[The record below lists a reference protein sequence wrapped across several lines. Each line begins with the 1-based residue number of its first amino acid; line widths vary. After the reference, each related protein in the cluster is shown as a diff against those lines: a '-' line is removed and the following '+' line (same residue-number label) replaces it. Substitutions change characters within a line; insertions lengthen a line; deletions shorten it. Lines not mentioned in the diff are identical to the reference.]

1 MNKSVQK
8 IPKVKYIKSVTSKRI
23 YKRGEK
29 MPTGYTAYIKDGDIT
44 TGKDFLKLCLR
55 NFGIAINMRDEPLS
69 KPVPTQFEPNPYYKK
84 DYEKTVEVRNKYRQ
98 MTFDEAKKELIDKH
112 KKDMKSA
119 KKSLDEFIAEDE
131 RYMKI
136 RDEIEKWI
144 PPTSEHEN
152 VKKFALNQI
161 DISLNTDIREYY
173 NKELSKDLDVS
184 DEAVYSYMNDINE
197 FYEDD
202 VARAYKR
209 WQEELKRTADKNM
222 WMKQFLDSL
231 ENM

>member
-1 MNKSVQK
+1 
-8 IPKVKYIKSVTSKRI
+8 
-23 YKRGEK
+23 

-55 NFGIAINMRDEPLS
+55 NFGVAIDMRDEPLS
-69 KPVPTQFEPNPYYKK
+69 KPVPTQLEPDPYCKR
-84 DYEKTVEVRNKYRQ
+84 DYDVTVEIRNKYRQ
-98 MTFDEAKKELIDKH
+98 MTFEEAKKELIAKH
-112 KKDMKSA
+112 KKDIESTR
-119 KKSLDEFIAEDE
+119 KSLDKYIAEDE
-131 RYMKI
+131 RYMKV

-161 DISLNTDIREYY
+161 DISLNTDIREYC
-173 NKELSKDLDVS
+173 NKELSKALDVS

-231 ENM
+231 ENI

>member
-1 MNKSVQK
+1 
-8 IPKVKYIKSVTSKRI
+8 
-23 YKRGEK
+23 
-29 MPTGYTAYIKDGDIT
+29 MPTGYTVHIKDGDIT

-55 NFGIAINMRDEPLS
+55 NFGVAINMRDEPLS
-69 KPVPTQFEPNPYYKK
+69 KPVPIQFEPNPYYKK
-84 DYEKTVEVRNKYRQ
+84 DYEETVEIRNKYRQ
-98 MTFDEAKKELIDKH
+98 MTFEEAKKELIEKH
-112 KKDMKSA
+112 KKDIESTR
-119 KKSLDEFIAEDE
+119 KSLDKYIAEDE
-131 RYMKI
+131 RYMKV

-152 VKKFALNQI
+152 IKKFALNQI
-161 DISLNTDIREYY
+161 DISLNTDIREYC

-197 FYEDD
+197 FYEND

-231 ENM
+231 ENI

>member
-1 MNKSVQK
+1 
-8 IPKVKYIKSVTSKRI
+8 
-23 YKRGEK
+23 

-55 NFGIAINMRDEPLS
+55 NFGVAINMRDEPLS
-69 KPVPTQFEPNPYYKK
+69 KPVTIQFEPNPYYKK
-84 DYEKTVEVRNKYRQ
+84 DYEETVEIRNKYRQ
-98 MTFDEAKKELIDKH
+98 MTFEEAKKELIEKH
-112 KKDMKSA
+112 KKDIESTR
-119 KKSLDEFIAEDE
+119 KSLDKYIAEDE
-131 RYMKI
+131 RYMKV

-161 DISLNTDIREYY
+161 DISLNTDIREYC

-197 FYEDD
+197 LYEND

-231 ENM
+231 ENI

>member
-1 MNKSVQK
+1 V
-8 IPKVKYIKSVTSKRI
+8 
-23 YKRGEK
+23 
-29 MPTGYTAYIKDGDIT
+29 PTGYTAYIKDGDIT

-69 KPVPTQFEPNPYYKK
+69 KPVPTQFEPNSYYKK
-84 DYEKTVEVRNKYRQ
+84 DYEKTVEIRNKYRQ

-112 KKDMKSA
+112 KKDMESA

-131 RYMKI
+131 QYMKV

-161 DISLNTDIREYY
+161 DISLNTDMREYC
-173 NKELSKDLDVS
+173 NKELKKDLDIS
-184 DEAVYSYMNDINE
+184 DEAVHLYMNEINE
-197 FYEDD
+197 FYENS
-202 VARAYKR
+202 VTRAYKD

-231 ENM
+231 ENI

>member
-1 MNKSVQK
+1 
-8 IPKVKYIKSVTSKRI
+8 
-23 YKRGEK
+23 
-29 MPTGYTAYIKDGDIT
+29 MPTGYTSYIQDGDIT

-69 KPVPTQFEPNPYYKK
+69 KPVPTQFEPNPYYKN
-84 DYEKTVEVRNKYRQ
+84 DYEKTVETRNKYRQ
-98 MTFDEAKKELIDKH
+98 MTFEEAKKELIDKH
-112 KKDMKSA
+112 KKDIESA

-131 RYMKI
+131 RYMKV

-161 DISLNTDIREYY
+161 DISLNTDMREYC
-173 NKELSKDLDVS
+173 NKELNKDLDIS
-184 DEAVYSYMNDINE
+184 DEAVHLYMNEINE
-197 FYEDD
+197 FYENS
-202 VARAYKR
+202 VARAYKD

-231 ENM
+231 ENI

>member
-1 MNKSVQK
+1 M
-8 IPKVKYIKSVTSKRI
+8 T
-23 YKRGEK
+23 
-29 MPTGYTAYIKDGDIT
+29 TGYTAYIKDGDIT

-55 NFGIAINMRDEPLS
+55 NFGVAINMRDESLS
-69 KPVPTQFEPNPYYKK
+69 KPVSTQFKPNPYYKK
-84 DYEKTVEVRNKYRQ
+84 DYEETVEIRNKYRQ
-98 MTFDEAKKELIDKH
+98 MTFEEVKKELIEKH
-112 KKDMKSA
+112 KKDIESTR
-119 KKSLDEFIAEDE
+119 KSLEKYIAEDE
-131 RYMKI
+131 RYMKV

-161 DISLNTDIREYY
+161 DISLNTDIREYC

-197 FYEDD
+197 FYEND

-231 ENM
+231 ENI

>member
-1 MNKSVQK
+1 
-8 IPKVKYIKSVTSKRI
+8 
-23 YKRGEK
+23 

-55 NFGIAINMRDEPLS
+55 NFGVAINMRDEPLS
-69 KPVPTQFEPNPYYKK
+69 KPVPTRFQPDPYYKK
-84 DYEKTVEVRNKYRQ
+84 NYEKTVEVRNKYRQ
-98 MTFDEAKKELIDKH
+98 MTFEEAKKKLIEKH
-112 KKDMKSA
+112 KKDIEST
-119 KKSLDEFIAEDE
+119 KKSLDKYIAEDE

>member
-1 MNKSVQK
+1 
-8 IPKVKYIKSVTSKRI
+8 
-23 YKRGEK
+23 
-29 MPTGYTAYIKDGDIT
+29 
-44 TGKDFLKLCLR
+44 
-55 NFGIAINMRDEPLS
+55 MRDEPLS
-69 KPVPTQFEPNPYYKK
+69 KPVPTRFQPDPYYKK
-84 DYEKTVEVRNKYRQ
+84 NYEKTVEVRNKYRQ
-98 MTFDEAKKELIDKH
+98 MTFEEAKKKLIKKH
-112 KKDMKSA
+112 KKDIKST
-119 KKSLDEFIAEDE
+119 KKSLDKYIAEDE
-131 RYMKI
+131 RYMKV
-136 RDEIEKWI
+136 REEIEKWI

-173 NKELSKDLDVS
+173 NKELNKDLDIS
-184 DEAVYSYMNDINE
+184 DEAVYSYMNYINE

-231 ENM
+231 DNI

>member
-1 MNKSVQK
+1 
-8 IPKVKYIKSVTSKRI
+8 
-23 YKRGEK
+23 

-55 NFGIAINMRDEPLS
+55 NFGVAINMRYEPLS

-84 DYEKTVEVRNKYRQ
+84 DYEETVEIRNKYRQ
-98 MTFDEAKKELIDKH
+98 MTFEEAKKELIEKH
-112 KKDMKSA
+112 KKDIESTR
-119 KKSLDEFIAEDE
+119 KSLDKYIAEDE
-131 RYMKI
+131 RYMKV

-161 DISLNTDIREYY
+161 DISLNTDIREYCNNEL
-173 NKELSKDLDVS
+173 NKDFDIS

-197 FYEDD
+197 FYEND

-231 ENM
+231 ENI

>member
-1 MNKSVQK
+1 MN
-8 IPKVKYIKSVTSKRI
+8 TS
-23 YKRGEK
+23 
-29 MPTGYTAYIKDGDIT
+29 YTAYIKDGDIT

-55 NFGIAINMRDEPLS
+55 NFGMAMAISTRDEPLS
-69 KPVPTQFEPNPYYKK
+69 KPVSTQFEPNPYYKK
-84 DYEKTVEVRNKYRQ
+84 QYEEAVEVRNKYRQ
-98 MTFDEAKKELIDKH
+98 MTFEEAKKELIEKH
-112 KKDMKSA
+112 KKDMESTR
-119 KKSLDEFIAEDE
+119 KSLDQYIAEDKL
-131 RYMKI
+131 YMKV

-161 DISLNTDIREYY
+161 DISLNTDIREYCKKKL
-173 NKELSKDLDVS
+173 NKDLDIS

-197 FYEDD
+197 FYENEVDK
-202 VARAYKR
+202 AHKR

-231 ENM
+231 DEKSGITEKDITTDEYERE

>member
-1 MNKSVQK
+1 
-8 IPKVKYIKSVTSKRI
+8 
-23 YKRGEK
+23 
-29 MPTGYTAYIKDGDIT
+29 MPTGYTAFIQDGDIT

-69 KPVPTQFEPNPYYKK
+69 KPVPTQFEPDPYYKN
-84 DYEKTVEVRNKYRQ
+84 DYEKTVETRNKYRQ
-98 MTFDEAKKELIDKH
+98 MTFEEAKKELIDKH
-112 KKDMKSA
+112 KKDIESA

-131 RYMKI
+131 RYMKV

-161 DISLNTDIREYY
+161 DISLNTDMREYC
-173 NKELSKDLDVS
+173 NKELNKDLDIS
-184 DEAVYSYMNDINE
+184 DEAVHLYMNEINE
-197 FYEDD
+197 FYENS
-202 VARAYKR
+202 VARAYKD

-231 ENM
+231 ENI

>member
-1 MNKSVQK
+1 
-8 IPKVKYIKSVTSKRI
+8 
-23 YKRGEK
+23 
-29 MPTGYTAYIKDGDIT
+29 MPTSYTAYIKDGDIT

-55 NFGIAINMRDEPLS
+55 NFGIAIDMRDEPLS

-84 DYEKTVEVRNKYRQ
+84 NYEKTVETRNKYRQ
-98 MTFDEAKKELIDKH
+98 MTFEEARKELIEKH
-112 KKDMKSA
+112 KKDIESA
-119 KKSLDEFIAEDE
+119 RKSLDEFIAEDE

-144 PPTSEHEN
+144 PPTSKHEN

-173 NKELSKDLDVS
+173 NKELNKELDIS
-184 DEAVYSYMNDINE
+184 DEAVYAYMNDINE
-197 FYEDD
+197 FYEND

-209 WQEELKRTADKNM
+209 WQEELKRTADKSM

-231 ENM
+231 DNI

>member
-1 MNKSVQK
+1 
-8 IPKVKYIKSVTSKRI
+8 
-23 YKRGEK
+23 
-29 MPTGYTAYIKDGDIT
+29 MPTGYTAYIKDGNIT

-69 KPVPTQFEPNPYYKK
+69 KPVPTQFEPNPYYKN
-84 DYEKTVEVRNKYRQ
+84 DYEKTVETRNKYRQ
-98 MTFDEAKKELIDKH
+98 ITFEEAKKELIDKH
-112 KKDMKSA
+112 KKDIESA

-131 RYMKI
+131 RYMKV

-161 DISLNTDIREYY
+161 DISLNTDMREYC
-173 NKELSKDLDVS
+173 NKELNKDLDIS
-184 DEAVYSYMNDINE
+184 DEAVHLYMNEINE
-197 FYEDD
+197 FYENSA
-202 VARAYKR
+202 ARAYKD

-231 ENM
+231 ENI